1 MKAQP
6 DSQIEPRDGEPR
18 RGASQVTGRIA
29 KASPRFQARM
39 AGVIAWITTTAGFA
53 AIVSGNLVVYGDA
66 AATAH
71 NILAHE
77 LLFRL
82 AFAGEVIATL
92 YIAYTLL
99 LYNLFRPV
107 NRSLSLLAA
116 FFSLVGCAIG
126 AVNSL
131 FLLAPLVVLGGAHSL
146 TAFKADQVQDLALV
160 FLNLHAQ
167 GSSIAL
173 VLFGTYNLLIGY
185 LIFRSTF
192 LPRMLGVLLAF
203 SGLCYLIDSF
213 ANFLS
218 PAFAAHLLPYI
229 LIPGVAELLLALW
242 LVVFGVNAKR
252 WREQEAAAGE
262 RP

>member
-1 MKAQP
+1 MMFVLEGIIHIIRERRRKHMKAQP

-99 LYNLFRPV
+99 FYSLFRPV

-116 FFSLVGCAIG
+116 FFSLVGCAVG

-146 TAFKADQVQDLALV
+146 TAFHVEQVQALA
-160 FLNLHAQ
+160 
-167 GSSIAL
+167 
-173 VLFGTYNLLIGY
+173 
-185 LIFRSTF
+185 
-192 LPRMLGVLLAF
+192 
-203 SGLCYLIDSF
+203 
-213 ANFLS
+213 
-218 PAFAAHLLPYI
+218 
-229 LIPGVAELLLALW
+229 
-242 LVVFGVNAKR
+242 
-252 WREQEAAAGE
+252 
-262 RP
+262 